1 MENIFYTR
9 FSPPPKPKMRFK
21 EPSLTEQCHKDECDL
36 NKIIA
41 RFNRTGDIAVLEN
54 LSSRQGFYA
63 DVTGSVDSFAA
74 LQNKIAEGKTIFE
87 GLPSD
92 IRLKFH
98 NDAAVFWDFVSDPA
112 NAEEAAKLGLIEKPI
127 KRDSSLLDR
136 TVTTDTKAVAQV
148 ADDKKE

>member
-1 MENIFYTR
+1 MDNIFYTR
-9 FSPPPKPKMRFK
+9 FTPPPKPKIRF
-21 EPSLTEQCHKDECDL
+21 ELPSLTEQCHKDECDL

-63 DVTGSVDSFAA
+63 DVTNSVDSFAA

-92 IRLKFH
+92 IRLKFR

-112 NAEEAAKLGLIEKPI
+112 NAEESAKLGLIEKPV

-136 TVTTDTKAVAQV
+136 TVTTDTKTTVTV